1 MKHIITMLLTALA
14 LQASA
19 QVKTEIGKFNL
30 AGPYAVAAPF
40 ATDTVDVK
48 GKKFDNNSLLSALP
62 QDCLFSRIIDYR
74 GTDLADV
81 PDGQKDFYRKM
92 KRRYALP
99 LPRSEQEKND
109 AITAALM
116 NGGDLTGVL

>member
-62 QDCLFSRIIDYR
+62 LKAEAGSVFRAGRLPSLKDSKAATCNWLPSTTPSPSATWPSR
-74 GTDLADV
+74 TT
-81 PDGQKDFYRKM
+81 P
-92 KRRYALP
+92 
-99 LPRSEQEKND
+99 
-109 AITAALM
+109 TAS
-116 NGGDLTGVL
+116 G